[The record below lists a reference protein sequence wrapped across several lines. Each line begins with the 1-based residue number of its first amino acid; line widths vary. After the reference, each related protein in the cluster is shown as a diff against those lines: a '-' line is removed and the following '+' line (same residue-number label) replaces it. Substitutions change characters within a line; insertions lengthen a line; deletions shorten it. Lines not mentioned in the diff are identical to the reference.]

1 MEFGRKKDRVL
12 RVIMDKLYDM
22 LVRQQKM
29 NQIQIQERVIIFVG
43 SMKKLDIT
51 SMNM

>member
-29 NQIQIQERVIIFVG
+29 NQIQIQERVIIFVD